1 MRRVLLLVKQQGR
14 MRGKMVKSR
23 LILAA
28 FLCALLA
35 GGAFGSVV
43 YIGGTGAIS
52 TSPNPNGPLGLLDG
66 GETAT
71 AELAYALDLG
81 GATKM
86 LTLTVTNTS
95 PAVLGTQALLVPD
108 APVISDI
115 FFSVPTSA
123 ITGMS
128 LFTANGL
135 PAVQSG
141 WDFFFVTNGVPDT
154 GFGFLK
160 KVFDAGLEGGPGPGS
175 PDPVIASE
183 FDPNIFDGP
192 GDPLASPVDFIF
204 SLTLADPLPAG
215 FNADWFAD
223 SDQLGSPEYIAAAKF
238 MSGANGGSGT
248 VTDIDS
254 YQLVPEPAGLVSL
267 LSGLGLLSV
276 YAVRRRSRKA
286 S

>member
-1 MRRVLLLVKQQGR
+1 
-14 MRGKMVKSR
+14 MVQLR

-43 YIGGTGAIS
+43 NIGGTGAIS

-71 AELAYALDLG
+71 AELAYSLDLG

-115 FFSVPTSA
+115 FFSVPMSA
-123 ITGMS
+123 ITGMT
-128 LFTANGL
+128 LLTADGV
-135 PAVQSG
+135 PEASAG
-141 WDFFFVTNGVPDT
+141 WDFFFVANGVPDT
-154 GFGFLK
+154 GFGFLM

-175 PDPVIASE
+175 PDPVIASIN
-183 FDPNIFDGP
+183 DPNINDGP
-192 GDPLASPVDFIF
+192 GDPLASPVDFVF
-204 SLTLADPLPAG
+204 SLTLVDPLPIS
-215 FNADWFAD
+215 FSADWFED
-223 SDQLGSPEYIAAAKF
+223 SDKLGSPDYIAAAKF

-248 VTDIDS
+248 VTDGDGNHS
-254 YQLVPEPAGLVSL
+254 VPEPATVLLVI
-267 LSGLGLLSV
+267 SGLGVVAL
-276 YAVRRRSRKA
+276 AKSRLHILG
-286 S
+286 